1 MFRNILVG
9 YDGSP
14 HAERALDEAIDL
26 AVASRARLTIL
37 TSVPRPQP
45 WVFTGLTAGPAMALT
60 AELSNESEQVLRRA
74 RERVPDEVPLTT
86 VLERCPAVAALRRR
100 IREGDH
106 DLVVVGSRGRG
117 PLCSALLG
125 SVSRALQRH
134 SHVPVLVV
142 HGEPALTGR
151 TTQAPPSVPRVS
163 SPALKPFAGP
173 R

>member
-60 AELSNESEQVLRRA
+60 AELSNESEQILRRGSD
-74 RERVPDEVPLTT
+74 RVPGDVPLTT
-86 VLERCPAVAALRRR
+86 VLERCPPVAALRKRMG
-100 IREGDH
+100 EGGH

-117 PLCSALLG
+117 ALRSALLG
-125 SVSRALQRH
+125 SVSRALQRGAT
-134 SHVPVLVV
+134 VPVLVV
-142 HGEPALTGR
+142 HGEPAKAGR
-151 TTQAPPSVPRVS
+151 TAPAPASVPRVS
-163 SPALKPFAGP
+163 SPALKTFAGP